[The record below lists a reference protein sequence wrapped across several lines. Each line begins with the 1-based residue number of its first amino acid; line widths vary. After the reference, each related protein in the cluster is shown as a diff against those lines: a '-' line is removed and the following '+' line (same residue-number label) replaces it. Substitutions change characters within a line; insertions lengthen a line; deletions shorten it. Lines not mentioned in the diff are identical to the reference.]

1 MLTPEDKQLI
11 AEYMGWTLNETSGQY
26 EGYDG
31 RYYSMKDFNLN
42 DAGLVVQEMQKRGED
57 WREFHNFARN
67 LYYTTNRSDL
77 KIDYNFVAWLFNAD
91 NFFSALA
98 AWLKEEKE

>member
-1 MLTPEDKQLI
+1 MLFRSAAAHI
-11 AEYMGWTLNETSGQY
+11 AAATDL
-26 EGYDG
+26 G
-31 RYYSMKDFNLN
+31 RVL
-42 DAGLVVQEMQKRGED
+42 LQEMQKRGED
-57 WREFHNFARN
+57 WREFHNFARD